1 MKKLFA
7 FVFGFLFVVC
17 PFVVQAED
25 VDVIPQKEI
34 ARAPSI
40 DLISEEAITYLLGED
55 MYQGTHSWKGN
66 KVSTKFNYE
75 MEKKK

>member
-1 MKKLFA
+1 MKKLFS

-40 DLISEEAITYLLGED
+40 DSISEEAITYLLGED
-55 MYQGTHSWKGN
+55 MYQGTLSWQGN